1 MFRQYSI
8 FNIYNS
14 ALASFAQNLFKL
26 FFFYPVDMVM
36 ENRVYNVGLDHR
48 ANIENYNLSQ
58 LLFSA
63 DVLPMLV

>member
-1 MFRQYSI
+1 
-8 FNIYNS
+8 
-14 ALASFAQNLFKL
+14 
-26 FFFYPVDMVM
+26 MVM